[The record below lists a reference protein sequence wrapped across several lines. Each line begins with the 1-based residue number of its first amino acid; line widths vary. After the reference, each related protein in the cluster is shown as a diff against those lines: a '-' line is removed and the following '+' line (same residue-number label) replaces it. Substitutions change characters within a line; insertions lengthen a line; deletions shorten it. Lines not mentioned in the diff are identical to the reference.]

1 MPSQDKIFKPTLYYI
16 HCIGFALHRRTL
28 DVMAFPLVRLLSKL
42 VTRVVSQ
49 LLLVFPHSYQV
60 ELVPG
65 AAGPQGPV
73 GMLTVRIV
81 KVAGLR
87 SEDLIGHSDPY
98 CVVQVRGRGA
108 DRGVVREGE
117 GVRGSRGTNHLF
129 TSLLEKK

>member
-1 MPSQDKIFKPTLYYI
+1 MS
-16 HCIGFALHRRTL
+16 
-28 DVMAFPLVRLLSKL
+28 FPFVRLLSKL

-65 AAGPQGPV
+65 SSGPQGPV

-81 KVAGLR
+81 KAQGLR

-98 CVVQVRGRGA
+98 AVVQVGQDGA
-108 DRGVVREGE
+108 APD
-117 GVRGSRGTNHLF
+117 GSSHL
-129 TSLLEKK
+129 